1 MVVKYC
7 GRHQD
12 VEMQDIMEYKRTN
25 IVMIMLKKKRESCV
39 LPMSCDE
46 VSWCRCH
53 VLKFCDEDV
62 M

>member
-39 LPMSCDE
+39 LLMSCEVPMSCDE
-46 VSWCRCH
+46 VSW
-53 VLKFCDEDV
+53 
-62 M
+62 

>member
-7 GRHQD
+7 ERRQD

-39 LPMSCDE
+39 LLMSCEVPMACDE
-46 VSWCRCH
+46 VLWCRCH
-53 VLKFCDEDV
+53 VPKL
-62 M
+62 